1 MIHQRAWMF
10 FPFLFLLG
18 ANGQAGLDA
27 LPSAYHFREH
37 QFPVVDDSGHCGR
50 AANGS
55 AKLGKVR
62 FAQTHLMEPSWPF
75 FYLSGGRPALITV
88 NLEGTGN
95 APDVRLTV
103 KVKGCLLYTSP
114 SPRD

>member
-1 MIHQRAWMF
+1 MIHQRVWMLF
-10 FPFLFLLG
+10 SFLFLLG

-27 LPSAYHFREH
+27 LPSAYHFKEH

-75 FYLSGGRPALITV
+75 FYLSGGQRGSGGLGMLGRSNGDSAC
-88 NLEGTGN
+88 
-95 APDVRLTV
+95 R
-103 KVKGCLLYTSP
+103 S
-114 SPRD
+114 